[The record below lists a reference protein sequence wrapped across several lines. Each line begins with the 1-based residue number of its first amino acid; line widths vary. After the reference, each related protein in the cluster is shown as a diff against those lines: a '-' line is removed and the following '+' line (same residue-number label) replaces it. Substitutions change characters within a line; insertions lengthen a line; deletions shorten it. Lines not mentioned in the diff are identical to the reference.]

1 MDTFEKEL
9 SEIEEEIFDETNTA
23 THKERFNIFRR
34 NFRNHA
40 LSVRIL
46 IGILILSSITQTGLL
61 IAILILLRDI
71 LALLLI

>member
-1 MDTFEKEL
+1 MDTFEKEI
-9 SEIEEEIFDETNTA
+9 SEIEEEILDETNVA

-61 IAILILLRDI
+61 IAIFILVRAI
-71 LALLLI
+71 LAQLLI